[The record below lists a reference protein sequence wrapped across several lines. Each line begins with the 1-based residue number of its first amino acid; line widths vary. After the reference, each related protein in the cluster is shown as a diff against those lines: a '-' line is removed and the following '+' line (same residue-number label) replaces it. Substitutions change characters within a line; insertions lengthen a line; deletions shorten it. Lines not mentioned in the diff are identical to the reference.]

1 MEYALYL
8 ALAKCDYGKKYTSE
22 GIEKK
27 AGELKFERCYVDKVE
42 KAKKLLA
49 AMKELEK
56 ENAEYE
62 ALLEARRQKRW
73 ERKQRQMDRRA
84 EKKRLQEEK
93 EREEK
98 IQIQTEA
105 YLRAMKAVKEEE
117 NNKVKSKPE
126 ENMTETTKESTE
138 NTEETSATT
147 E

>member
-1 MEYALYL
+1 MLKVTFNGRTCKLVCDSRDVFSLEKALYI
-8 ALAKCDYGKKYTSE
+8 AIAKRYWTDTCTSE

-27 AGELKFERCYVDKVE
+27 AEEIKLEKCYVNKVE

-49 AMKELEK
+49 AMKDLEK

-84 EKKRLQEEK
+84 EKKRIQEEK

-98 IQIQTEA
+98 IKILTEA
-105 YLRAMKAVKEEE
+105 ILRAMKTAKEEGL
-117 NNKVKSKPE
+117 V
-126 ENMTETTKESTE
+126 TE
-138 NTEETSATT
+138 
-147 E
+147 